1 MDKDA
6 PNRRGRPPKSVDA
19 MLDRI
24 NIRAPRPVMDAI
36 RRSAAKRKDGGDVAD
51 TIRRLLVKSLEAEGE
66 L

>member
-1 MDKDA
+1 
-6 PNRRGRPPKSVDA
+6 